1 MHQQCSLSTPIW
13 RFTHKDPQ
21 RLSGFCNRC
30 LKKSATFT
38 GQKKITNQ
46 ALYEKTGQ
54 SNIMTQI
61 KQRRLRWFGHTVRRD
76 PNNISKVKLKRAP
89 SDGKRQRGRPKK
101 SFKKTSKHWV
111 QKHWKDLGCYGD
123 NRWSLKVPGI
133 SLLRHRVGRG

>member
-89 SDGKRQRGRPKK
+89 SDGKR
-101 SFKKTSKHWV
+101 
-111 QKHWKDLGCYGD
+111 LGCYGE

-133 SLLRHRVGRG
+133 SLLSHRVGRG